1 MDEKLPHQPRI
12 CTRRGHPRLHS
23 IGLKWEARNFKHKA
37 GRFFSG
43 IYLTFLAHS
52 LINGNKGAKS
62 VWVNFDKGI

>member
-1 MDEKLPHQPRI
+1 LN
-12 CTRRGHPRLHS
+12 
-23 IGLKWEARNFKHKA
+23 WAARNFKHKA